1 MKQKFKAA
9 WLWFWRLPPYVWL
22 LFSLALIGWSHFD
35 KVQRDQVRQQQK
47 IELNSIEVER
57 DKLGRDIE
65 QYKRTYSALFAKKQW
80 SEADKARAK
89 LAGEELKSL
98 NARLDE
104 ISGARAKF
112 AAPKNRGKG
121 VFDGALSSG

>member
-9 WLWFWRLPPYVWL
+9 WLWFWRLPPYVSL

-47 IELNSIEVER
+47 IELDSIEVER
-57 DKLGRDIE
+57 DKLRRDIE
-65 QYKRTYSALFAKKQW
+65 RYKRKYSALFAKKQS

-98 NARLDE
+98 SARLDE
-104 ISGARAKF
+104 IKRRTSEVCGPEK
-112 AAPKNRGKG
+112 
-121 VFDGALSSG
+121 